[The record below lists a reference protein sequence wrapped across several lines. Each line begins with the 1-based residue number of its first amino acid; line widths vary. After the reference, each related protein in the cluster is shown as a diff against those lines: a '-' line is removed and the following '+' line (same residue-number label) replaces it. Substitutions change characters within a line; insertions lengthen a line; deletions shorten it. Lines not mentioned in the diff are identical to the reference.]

1 MATIVK
7 TLPACGRALES
18 ATRRAGLRRA
28 VVWWAALHA
37 ASLVP
42 SAGAASS
49 PSVVPGAG
57 TAVRWPTV
65 KLMDGRTWAPEA
77 GRPQL
82 VVFWSVT
89 CPFCQRHNAHLQR
102 LHERVLAEGGPQ
114 ILTVSR
120 DRDPAAVQR
129 YLKANGYTFPVTLE
143 HEALRA
149 ALAAR
154 TVVPLTVL
162 VDRRGRILQSIP
174 GEMFEEDVME
184 LQRLG

>member
-7 TLPACGRALES
+7 TLPACNGAAPS
-18 ATRRAGLRRA
+18 GSRRAALGR
-28 VVWWAALHA
+28 VAAWCVGLHA
-37 ASLVP
+37 VGGGTSAWANAS
-42 SAGAASS
+42 GAASGQ
-49 PSVVPGAG
+49 GAV
-57 TAVRWPTV
+57 VRWPSI
-65 KLMDGRTWAPEA
+65 KLMDGRAWAPEA

-102 LHERVLAEGGPQ
+102 LHEKVSAEGGPQ

-120 DRDPAAVQR
+120 DRDLAAVMR
-129 YLKANGYTFPVTLE
+129 YLKTNGYTFPVTFE
-143 HEALRA
+143 HEPLRT